1 MIFNIFFEIIRFLI
15 CVFLFIFFF
24 DVGCA
29 AAVDVDAVVDI
40 YAAVV
45 GGVDA
50 AGVVVGGGA
59 V

>member
-1 MIFNIFFEIIRFLI
+1 MI